1 MQNYI
6 KTGTITANY
15 KNGKYIKECLK
26 GLIHQTKR
34 PDIICIVDDGSP
46 YSDWELIYQ
55 SLDDIGCRMQT
66 TQPKMD
72 GSHIYGW
79 HFGSINTTK
88 VAFFAAK
95 DNKGPARAR
104 NIAAS
109 YLVDRVDVMFVADS
123 DDVYYPDKI
132 QKSIDVMK
140 KYEHVGLVYSD
151 YDTYTE
157 KDNTLKRE
165 YKEPFNMQR
174 LTQECIVSNNS
185 AILSKA
191 FKIAGPYDESLYG
204 PEDYD
209 MWLRIADHYAVYH
222 IPEALYK
229 YRITGNNLT
238 IATPK
243 QQFAQHVQRVYE
255 KARERYA
262 KKV

>member
-1 MQNYI
+1 MPNYI

-15 KNGKYIKECLK
+15 KNGKYIKECLR
-26 GLIHQTKR
+26 GLIHQTKK
-34 PDIICIVDDGSP
+34 PDVICIVDDGSP
-46 YSDWELIYQ
+46 QDDVELVWQ
-55 SLDDIGCRMQT
+55 SLGEVGCKINRIKSKKDDVDT
-66 TQPKMD
+66 
-72 GSHIYGW
+72 YGW
-79 HFGSINTTK
+79 YFGTINTIK
-88 VAFFAAK
+88 VALYLAK

-109 YLVDRVDVMFVADS
+109 YLMDRVDVMFVADA
-123 DDVYYPDKI
+123 DDAYYPDKI
-132 QKSIDVMK
+132 QKSINIMQ

-151 YDTYTE
+151 YDIYTE
-157 KDNTLKRE
+157 NTQTLKRE

-191 FKIAGPYDESLYG
+191 YKLVGPYDETLYG

-209 MWLRIADHYAVYH
+209 MWLRIADHYALYH

-229 YRITGNNLT
+229 YRITGNNIT
-238 IATPK
+238 ISTPK